1 MLCENSNAGVSGQA
15 FVVEQLGRQTF
26 YLVAMLQKLFLP
38 IGTATLVRE
47 SVHCSA
53 TDLALD
59 DDAAVQH
66 REAHGHSVGVIA
78 HRLAA
83 LERHRNISP
92 VPALKMRRSAEEI
105 NQRTTIIPS
114 AAAITPNG
122 ILNSHRKSA
131 LQPGKLGCKKG
142 SYRNA
147 PGAAT
152 DRGRVKCGRLQIPL
166 SNDKRWNAT

>member
-26 YLVAMLQKLFLP
+26 DFIAKLQKLLLP
-38 IGTATLVRE
+38 VGVSTLVRE
-47 SVHCSA
+47 SVHRSTA
-53 TDLALD
+53 DLAFD
-59 DDAAVQH
+59 DYTVVQH
-66 REAHGHSVGVIA
+66 REVHGHPVGVIA

-122 ILNSHRKSA
+122 ILNSHSKFC
-131 LQPGKLGCKKG
+131 P
-142 SYRNA
+142 
-147 PGAAT
+147 AA
-152 DRGRVKCGRLQIPL
+152 GE
-166 SNDKRWNAT
+166 N